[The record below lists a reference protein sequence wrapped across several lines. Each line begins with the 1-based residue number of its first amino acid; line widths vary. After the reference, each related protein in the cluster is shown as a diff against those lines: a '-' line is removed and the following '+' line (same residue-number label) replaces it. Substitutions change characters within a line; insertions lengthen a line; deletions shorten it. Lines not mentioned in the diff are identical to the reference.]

1 MFGIHPGCLMK
12 KPTYE
17 ELAQRIKILEK
28 KIAAK
33 TDGTSSTKSQYDFQT
48 FTEQSPNMIFIN
60 QGGRVVYVNKRCVEA
75 MGYSRDEFYAPE
87 FDFMSLIAPESVELI
102 RSNLKRHLAGE
113 DIEPYE
119 YSLLNKT
126 GEKIE
131 AIITTR
137 LIKFEGAGAILGII
151 TNITD
156 RKRIEEELQYRLK
169 FQRLITTVS
178 SRFIN
183 LYPAQIDDE
192 IDYTLQQIGVFADA
206 DRSYVFQFSDDQK
219 SVSCTHEWCSDQ
231 IEPTIER
238 FQNASVDTFPW
249 ALKRFLSGKMLLIPR
264 VSDLPPEAIKEKQE
278 FEQQGIQSILAVP
291 MIFSNKVMGFI
302 GLDSVKEEK
311 MWAGDTNSL
320 LKIVGQVFA
329 NALENKKTR
338 QALLESEERLRIV
351 FETFPDPVTI
361 IQADDG
367 RCIDVNSAFTRV
379 TGWTYDEVVGK
390 TTADLDI
397 WNDPQEREKLTA
409 AITEH
414 GKVENLEAQFRL
426 KDGRLITAL
435 ISAILIILRNKP
447 HILTITR
454 DISELKA
461 AQQEREQLKTRLIQ
475 AQKMEAIG
483 TLAGGIAHDFNNILG
498 AIIGY
503 AEMALYD
510 TQKGSMEHYNIEQV
524 LKAGHRAKDL
534 VKQILAF
541 SRKSEQDKKIIF
553 LTPIIKEVLKLLRAS
568 LPTTIEIK
576 LNIEPNLDAIF
587 ADPTQIHQVMMNL
600 CTNSAHAMGDKGGIL
615 AVNLHNVNLNIE
627 AAAQYPELNPGLYV
641 KLSISDTGCG
651 MNAATMQRIF
661 DPYFTT
667 KELDKGTGM
676 GLAVVHGIVKGHGG
690 GIHVE
695 SAAGKGTR
703 FDILFPAIIRQ
714 VMSETEELKALP
726 TGNET
731 ILCVDDEQPLIELG
745 KSMLKKLGYRVETRI
760 LPLEA
765 IEVFKAAPDKFDLVI
780 SDMTMPA
787 MTGVSLAKKL
797 MEIRPEIPVVICTGY
812 SEQIDESRAKELGIK
827 GFLMKPFTIRELSK
841 TVRQVLD
848 D

>member
-1 MFGIHPGCLMK
+1 MT
-12 KPTYE
+12 KPTYDE
-17 ELAQRIKILEK
+17 PANCLKAPGK
-28 KIAAK
+28 KIVAE
-33 TDGTSSTKSQYDFQT
+33 TDGSMSRQSACDFQT

-60 QGGRVVYVNKRCVEA
+60 QGGRVVYVNKRCAET

-87 FDFMSLIAPESVELI
+87 FDFISLIAPESVGLI
-102 RSNLKRHLAGE
+102 QANFKRHLAGE

-119 YSLLNKT
+119 YSILTRK
-126 GEKIE
+126 GQKIQ

-137 LIKFEGAGAILGII
+137 LINFEGARAILGII
-151 TNITD
+151 TDITD
-156 RKRIEEELQYRLK
+156 RKRAEEELRYRLE
-169 FQRLITTVS
+169 FQRLITTIS

-192 IDYTLQQIGVFADA
+192 IDRTLQQIANFANA

-219 SVSCTHEWCSDQ
+219 SISCTHEWCADQ
-231 IEPTIER
+231 IEPLIGR
-238 FQNASVDTFPW
+238 LRNAPVDTFPW
-249 ALKRFLSGKMLLIPR
+249 ILKKHLRGEMVLIPR
-264 VSDLPPEAIKEKQE
+264 VSDLPSEAFKEKQE
-278 FEQQGIQSILAVP
+278 FMRQGIQSLLVVP
-291 MIFSNKVMGFI
+291 MICSNKVMGFI

-338 QALLESEERLRIV
+338 QALQQSEERLRIV

-361 IQADDG
+361 IQAEDG

-390 TTADLDI
+390 TAADLDI
-397 WNDPQEREKLTA
+397 WHDPPAREKMIA
-409 AITEH
+409 DITEH

-435 ISAILIILRNKP
+435 MSATLIILRNRP

-461 AQQEREQLKTRLIQ
+461 AQQEREQLRTRLIQ

-510 TQKGSMEHYNIEQV
+510 TQKDSMEHYNTEQV

-568 LPTTIEIK
+568 LPTTIEIRQ
-576 LNIEPNLDAIF
+576 NIEPNLDAIF

-615 AVNLHNVNLNIE
+615 EINLHNSNLDTK
-627 AAAQYPELNPGLYV
+627 AAARYPELNPGPYV
-641 KLSISDTGCG
+641 KLSVSDTGCG
-651 MNAATMQRIF
+651 MDFATLQRIF

-667 KELDKGTGM
+667 KEQDKGTGM

-690 GIHVE
+690 SIHVE
-695 SAAGKGTR
+695 SAVAEGTR
-703 FDILFPAIIRQ
+703 FDILFPVVKRQ
-714 VMSETEELKALP
+714 ATSETEELKALP

-731 ILCVDDEQPLIELG
+731 ILCVDDEQSLIELG
-745 KSMLKKLGYRVETRI
+745 KNMLKKLGYRVEART
-760 LPLEA
+760 LPVEA
-765 IEVFKAAPDKFDLVI
+765 IELFKAAPDTFDLVI

-797 MEIRPEIPVVICTGY
+797 MQIRPQIPVIICTGY
-812 SEQIDESRAKELGIK
+812 SEQIDESRAKELGIR

-841 TVRQVLD
+841 TVRKVLD
-848 D
+848 TTG

>member
-1 MFGIHPGCLMK
+1 MT
-12 KPTYE
+12 KPTYDE
-17 ELAQRIKILEK
+17 PANRLKAPGK
-28 KIAAK
+28 KIVAE
-33 TDGTSSTKSQYDFQT
+33 TDGSMSRQSACDFQT

-60 QGGRVVYVNKRCVEA
+60 QGGRVVYVNKRCAET

-87 FDFMSLIAPESVELI
+87 FDFISLIAPESVGLI
-102 RSNLKRHLAGE
+102 QANFKRHLAGE

-119 YSLLNKT
+119 YSILTRK
-126 GEKIE
+126 GQKIQ

-137 LIKFEGAGAILGII
+137 LINFEGARAILGII
-151 TNITD
+151 TDITD
-156 RKRIEEELQYRLK
+156 RKRAEEELRYRLE
-169 FQRLITTVS
+169 FQRLITTIS

-192 IDYTLQQIGVFADA
+192 IDRTLQQIANFANA

-219 SVSCTHEWCSDQ
+219 SISCTHEWCADQ
-231 IEPTIER
+231 IEPLIGR
-238 FQNASVDTFPW
+238 LRNAPVDTFPW
-249 ALKRFLSGKMLLIPR
+249 ILKKHLRGEMVLIPR
-264 VSDLPPEAIKEKQE
+264 VSDLPSEAFKEKQE
-278 FEQQGIQSILAVP
+278 FMRQGIQSLLVVP
-291 MIFSNKVMGFI
+291 MICSNKVMGFI

-338 QALLESEERLRIV
+338 QALQQSEERLRIV

-361 IQADDG
+361 IQAEDG

-390 TTADLDI
+390 TAADLDI
-397 WNDPQEREKLTA
+397 WHDPPAREKMIA
-409 AITEH
+409 DITEH

-435 ISAILIILRNKP
+435 MSATLIILRNRP

-461 AQQEREQLKTRLIQ
+461 AQQEREQLRTRLIQ

-510 TQKGSMEHYNIEQV
+510 TQKDSMEHYNTEQV

-541 SRKSEQDKKIIF
+541 SRRSEQDKKIIF

-568 LPTTIEIK
+568 LPTTIEIRQ
-576 LNIEPNLDAIF
+576 NIEPNLDAIF

-615 AVNLHNVNLNIE
+615 EINLHNSNLDTK
-627 AAAQYPELNPGLYV
+627 AAARYPELNPGPYV
-641 KLSISDTGCG
+641 KLSVSDTGCG
-651 MNAATMQRIF
+651 MDFATLQRIF

-667 KELDKGTGM
+667 KEQDKGTGM

-690 GIHVE
+690 SIHVE
-695 SAAGKGTR
+695 SAVAEGTR
-703 FDILFPAIIRQ
+703 FDILFPVVKRQ
-714 VMSETEELKALP
+714 ATSETEELKALP

-731 ILCVDDEQPLIELG
+731 ILCVDDEQSLIELG
-745 KSMLKKLGYRVETRI
+745 KNMLKKLGYRVEART
-760 LPLEA
+760 LPVEA
-765 IEVFKAAPDKFDLVI
+765 IELFKAAPDTFDLVI

-797 MEIRPEIPVVICTGY
+797 MQIRPQIPVIICTGY
-812 SEQIDESRAKELGIK
+812 SEQIDESRAKELGIR

-841 TVRQVLD
+841 TVRKVLD
-848 D
+848 TTG

>member
-1 MFGIHPGCLMK
+1 MT
-12 KPTYE
+12 KPTYDE
-17 ELAQRIKILEK
+17 PANRLKAPGK
-28 KIAAK
+28 KIVAE
-33 TDGTSSTKSQYDFQT
+33 TDGSMSRQSACDFQT

-60 QGGRVVYVNKRCVEA
+60 QGGRVVYVNKRCAET

-87 FDFMSLIAPESVELI
+87 FDFISLIAPESVDLI
-102 RSNLKRHLAGE
+102 RANFKRHLTGE

-119 YSLLNKT
+119 YSILTRK
-126 GEKIE
+126 GQKIQ

-137 LIKFEGAGAILGII
+137 LINFEGARAILGII
-151 TNITD
+151 TDITD
-156 RKRIEEELQYRLK
+156 RKRAEEELRYRLE
-169 FQRLITTVS
+169 FQRLITTIS

-192 IDYTLQQIGVFADA
+192 IDRTLQQIANFANA

-219 SVSCTHEWCSDQ
+219 SISCTHEWCADQ
-231 IEPTIER
+231 IEPLIGR
-238 FQNASVDTFPW
+238 LRNAPVDTFPW
-249 ALKRFLSGKMLLIPR
+249 ILKKHLRGEMVLIPR
-264 VSDLPPEAIKEKQE
+264 VSDLPSEAFKEKQE
-278 FEQQGIQSILAVP
+278 FMRQGIQSLLVVP
-291 MIFSNKVMGFI
+291 MICSNKVMGFI

-338 QALLESEERLRIV
+338 QALQQSEERLRIV

-361 IQADDG
+361 IQAEDG
-367 RCIDVNSAFTRV
+367 RCIDINSAFTRV

-390 TTADLDI
+390 TAADLDI
-397 WNDPQEREKLTA
+397 WHDPPAREKMIA
-409 AITEH
+409 DITEH

-435 ISAILIILRNKP
+435 MSATLIILRNRP

-461 AQQEREQLKTRLIQ
+461 AQQEREQLRTRLIQ

-510 TQKGSMEHYNIEQV
+510 TQKDSMEHYNTEQV

-568 LPTTIEIK
+568 LPTTIEIRQ
-576 LNIEPNLDAIF
+576 NIEPNLDAIF

-615 AVNLHNVNLNIE
+615 EINLHNSNLDTK
-627 AAAQYPELNPGLYV
+627 AAARYPELNPGPYV
-641 KLSISDTGCG
+641 KLSVSDTGCG
-651 MNAATMQRIF
+651 MDFATLQRIF

-667 KELDKGTGM
+667 KEQDKGTGM

-690 GIHVE
+690 SIHVE
-695 SAAGKGTR
+695 SAVAEGTR
-703 FDILFPAIIRQ
+703 FDILFPVVKRQAI
-714 VMSETEELKALP
+714 SETEELKALP

-731 ILCVDDEQPLIELG
+731 ILCVDDEQSLIELG
-745 KSMLKKLGYRVETRI
+745 KNMLKKLGYRVEART
-760 LPLEA
+760 LPVEA
-765 IEVFKAAPDKFDLVI
+765 IELFKAAPDTFDLVI

-797 MEIRPEIPVVICTGY
+797 MQIRPQIPVIICTGY
-812 SEQIDESRAKELGIK
+812 SEQIDESRAKELGIR

-841 TVRQVLD
+841 TVRKVLD
-848 D
+848 TTG

>member
-1 MFGIHPGCLMK
+1 MK
-12 KPTYE
+12 KPTYT
-17 ELAQRIKILEK
+17 ELAKRIQTLEK

-33 TDGTSSTKSQYDFQT
+33 TERRSAAKPDYDFQT

-60 QGGRVVYVNKRCVEA
+60 KGGRVVYVNNRCVA
-75 MGYSRDEFYAPE
+75 TMGYSRDEFYAPE

-102 RSNLKRHLAGE
+102 RSNFIRHLAGE
-113 DIEPYE
+113 DIAPYE
-119 YSLLNKT
+119 YALLNKR

-137 LIKFEGAGAILGII
+137 LINFEDGKAILGII

-156 RKRIEEELQYRLK
+156 RKRAEEELQYRLK
-169 FQRLITTVS
+169 FQHLITTVS

-192 IDYTLQQIGVFADA
+192 IDYTLQKIGVFADA
-206 DRSYVFQFSDDQK
+206 DRSYVFQFSDDHK
-219 SVSCTHEWCSDQ
+219 TVSCTHEWCADQ
-231 IEPTIER
+231 IESVTER
-238 FQNASVDTFPW
+238 IQNASVDAFPW
-249 ALKRFLSGKMLLIPR
+249 ALKRFLDGQMLLIPR

-278 FEQQGIQSILAVP
+278 FEEQGTRSILAVP
-291 MIFSNKVMGFI
+291 MIFSNRVMGFI
-302 GLDSVKEEK
+302 GLDSVKEDK
-311 MWAGDTNSL
+311 MWAADTNSL

-329 NALENKKTR
+329 NALENKKTG
-338 QALLESEERLRIV
+338 QALQESEERLRIV

-361 IQADDG
+361 IQAEDG

-390 TTADLDI
+390 TAADLDI
-397 WNDPQEREKLTA
+397 WNNPQDREKLTA
-409 AITEH
+409 SIAEH
-414 GKVENLEAQFRL
+414 GRVDNLEAQFRM

-435 ISAILIILRNKP
+435 MSATLIILRNKP

-461 AQQEREQLKTRLIQ
+461 AQQEREHLRTRLIQ

-510 TQKGSMEHYNIEQV
+510 TQKDSMEHYNIEQV

-576 LNIEPNLDAIF
+576 LNIEPKLDAIF

-615 AVNLHNVNLNIE
+615 EVNINNVNLNARE
-627 AAAQYPELNPGLYV
+627 AAQYPELNPGFYV
-641 KLSISDTGCG
+641 KLSIGDTGCG
-651 MNAATMQRIF
+651 MDAATIQRIF

-667 KELDKGTGM
+667 KEQDKGTGM

-695 SAAGKGTR
+695 SAVGKGTR
-703 FDILFPAIIRQ
+703 FDILFPVIKRQ
-714 VMSETEELKALP
+714 ITSETEELKALP
-726 TGNET
+726 TGSET
-731 ILCVDDEQPLIELG
+731 ILFVDDEQSLIELG
-745 KSMLKKLGYRVETRI
+745 KNMLKKLGYRVETQT

-765 IEVFKAAPDKFDLVI
+765 IEIFKAAPDKFNLVI

-787 MTGVSLAKKL
+787 MTGDSLAKEL
-797 MEIRPEIPVVICTGY
+797 MQIRPEIPVIICTGY
-812 SEQIDESRAKELGIK
+812 SEQIDESRAKEMGIK

-848 D
+848 N

>member
-1 MFGIHPGCLMK
+1 MT
-12 KPTYE
+12 KPTYDE
-17 ELAQRIKILEK
+17 PANRLKAPGK
-28 KIAAK
+28 KIVAE
-33 TDGTSSTKSQYDFQT
+33 TDGSMSRQSACDFQT

-60 QGGRVVYVNKRCVEA
+60 QGGRVVYVNKRCAET

-87 FDFMSLIAPESVELI
+87 FDFISLIAPESVGLI
-102 RSNLKRHLAGE
+102 QANFKRHLAGE

-119 YSLLNKT
+119 YSILTRK
-126 GEKIE
+126 GQKIQ

-137 LIKFEGAGAILGII
+137 LINFEGARAILGII
-151 TNITD
+151 TDITD
-156 RKRIEEELQYRLK
+156 RKRAEEELRYRLE
-169 FQRLITTVS
+169 FQRLITTIS

-192 IDYTLQQIGVFADA
+192 IDRTLQQIANFANA

-219 SVSCTHEWCSDQ
+219 SISCTHEWCADQ
-231 IEPTIER
+231 IEPLIGR
-238 FQNASVDTFPW
+238 LRNAPVDTFPW
-249 ALKRFLSGKMLLIPR
+249 ILKKHLRGEMVLIPR
-264 VSDLPPEAIKEKQE
+264 VSDLPSEAFKEKQE
-278 FEQQGIQSILAVP
+278 FMRQGIQSLLVVP
-291 MIFSNKVMGFI
+291 MICSNKVMGFI

-338 QALLESEERLRIV
+338 QALQQSEERLRIV

-361 IQADDG
+361 IQAEDG

-390 TTADLDI
+390 TAADLDI
-397 WNDPQEREKLTA
+397 WHDPPAREKMIA
-409 AITEH
+409 DITEH

-435 ISAILIILRNKP
+435 MSATLIILRNRP

-461 AQQEREQLKTRLIQ
+461 AQQEREQLRTRLIQ

-510 TQKGSMEHYNIEQV
+510 TQKDSMEHYNTEQV

-553 LTPIIKEVLKLLRAS
+553 LTPIIKEVLKLLRVS
-568 LPTTIEIK
+568 LPTTIEIRQ
-576 LNIEPNLDAIF
+576 NIEPNLDAIF

-615 AVNLHNVNLNIE
+615 EINLHNSNLDTK
-627 AAAQYPELNPGLYV
+627 AAARYPELNPGPYV
-641 KLSISDTGCG
+641 KLSVSDTGCG
-651 MNAATMQRIF
+651 IDFATLQRIF

-667 KELDKGTGM
+667 KEQDKGTGM

-690 GIHVE
+690 SIHVE
-695 SAAGKGTR
+695 SAVAEGTR
-703 FDILFPAIIRQ
+703 FDILFPVVKRQAI
-714 VMSETEELKALP
+714 SETEELKALP

-731 ILCVDDEQPLIELG
+731 ILCVDDEQSLIELG
-745 KSMLKKLGYRVETRI
+745 KNMLKKLGYRVEART
-760 LPLEA
+760 LPVEA
-765 IEVFKAAPDKFDLVI
+765 IELFKAAPDTFDLVI

-797 MEIRPEIPVVICTGY
+797 MQIRPQIPVIICTGY
-812 SEQIDESRAKELGIK
+812 SEQIDESRAKELGIR

-841 TVRQVLD
+841 TVRKVLD
-848 D
+848 TTG

>member
-1 MFGIHPGCLMK
+1 MK
-12 KPTYE
+12 KPTYD
-17 ELAQRIKILEK
+17 ELVRRIKTLEK
-28 KIAAK
+28 EVAAK
-33 TDGTSSTKSQYDFQT
+33 TLRTASPTLEYDFQT

-60 QGGRVVYVNKRCVEA
+60 KGRRVVYANKKCVEA

-87 FDFMSLIAPESVELI
+87 FDFMSLIAPESIELI
-102 RSNLKRHLAGE
+102 RANFKRHLNGE
-113 DIEPYE
+113 DVEPYE
-119 YSLLNKT
+119 YSLSNKK
-126 GEKIE
+126 GGKIE

-137 LIKFEGAGAILGII
+137 LINYEGARAILGII
-151 TNITD
+151 TDITD
-156 RKRIEEELQYRLK
+156 RKRTEEELQHRLK
-169 FQRLITTVS
+169 FQRLITAVS

-192 IDYTLQQIGVFADA
+192 IDHTLQQIGVFADA

-219 SVSCTHEWCSDQ
+219 FVSCTHEWCADQ
-231 IEPTIER
+231 IEPAIDR
-238 FQNASVDTFPW
+238 IQNASVDNFPW
-249 ALKRFLSGKMLLIPR
+249 ILKKHLQGEMVLIPR
-264 VSDLPPEAIKEKQE
+264 LSDLPPEAIKEKQE
-278 FEQQGIQSILAVP
+278 FERQGIQSMLAVP
-291 MIFSNKVMGFI
+291 MICSNKVMGFI

-311 MWAGDTNSL
+311 MWVGDTNSL
-320 LKIVGQVFA
+320 LKIAGQVFA

-338 QALLESEERLRIV
+338 QALQQSEERLRIV

-361 IQADDG
+361 IQAEDG
-367 RCIDVNSAFTRV
+367 RCIDVNSAFTGV

-390 TTADLDI
+390 TAADLEI
-397 WNDPQEREKLTA
+397 WHDPKEREKMIA
-409 AITEH
+409 GIAEH
-414 GKVENLEAQFRL
+414 GRVENIEAQFRL

-435 ISAILIILRNKP
+435 MSATLIMLRNKP

-454 DISELKA
+454 DISELKS
-461 AQQEREQLKTRLIQ
+461 AQQEREQLRTRLIQ

-510 TQKGSMEHYNIEQV
+510 TQKDSMEHYNIEQV

-541 SRKSEQDKKIIF
+541 SRKSEQDKRIIF

-576 LNIEPNLDAIF
+576 LNIEPHLAAIF

-615 AVNLHNVNLNIE
+615 EVSLHNVNLNIK
-627 AAAQYPELNPGLYV
+627 AAAQYPELNPGAYV
-641 KLSISDTGCG
+641 KLSISDTGGG
-651 MNAATMQRIF
+651 MDSATMQRIF

-667 KELDKGTGM
+667 KEQDKGTGM

-690 GIHVE
+690 GIHVD
-695 SAAGKGTR
+695 SAVGEGTR
-703 FDILFPAIIRQ
+703 FDILFPVIERQ
-714 VMSETEELKALP
+714 IVSETEELKALP

-745 KSMLKKLGYRVETRI
+745 KNMLKKLGYRVEART
-760 LPLEA
+760 LPVEA
-765 IEVFKAAPDKFDLVI
+765 IEVFRAAPDAFDLVI

-787 MTGVSLAKKL
+787 MTGVGLAKKL
-797 MEIRPEIPVVICTGY
+797 MQIRPQIPVIICTGY
-812 SEQIDESRAKELGIK
+812 SEQIDESRAKELGIR

-848 D
+848 AKG

>member
-1 MFGIHPGCLMK
+1 MK

-278 FEQQGIQSILAVP
+278 FEQLGIQSILAVP

>member
-1 MFGIHPGCLMK
+1 MK
-12 KPTYE
+12 RPTYE
-17 ELAQRIKILEK
+17 ELLRRIGALEK
-28 KIAAK
+28 EIAAK
-33 TDGTSSTKSQYDFQT
+33 TVSTAPPKLEYDFQT

-60 QGGRVVYVNKRCVEA
+60 KDGQVVYANKKCVEA

-87 FDFMSLIAPESVELI
+87 FDFMSLIAPESIELI
-102 RSNLKRHLAGE
+102 RTNFKRHLNGE
-113 DIEPYE
+113 DVEPYE
-119 YSLLNKT
+119 YSLSNKK

-137 LIKFEGAGAILGII
+137 LINFEGVGAILGII
-151 TNITD
+151 TDITD
-156 RKRIEEELQYRLK
+156 RKRTEEELQHRLK
-169 FQRLITTVS
+169 FQRLITAVS

-192 IDYTLQQIGVFADA
+192 IDHTLRQIGVFADA

-219 SVSCTHEWCSDQ
+219 FVSCTHEWCADQ
-231 IEPTIER
+231 IEPAIER
-238 FQNASVDTFPW
+238 IQNASVDNFPW
-249 ALKRFLSGKMLLIPR
+249 ILQKHLRGEMALIPR
-264 VSDLPPEAIKEKQE
+264 VSDLPPEAIKEKLE
-278 FEQQGIQSILAVP
+278 FERQGIQSMLAVP
-291 MIFSNKVMGFI
+291 IISSNKVMGFI

-338 QALLESEERLRIV
+338 QALQQSEERLRIV

-361 IQADDG
+361 IQAEEG

-390 TTADLDI
+390 TAADLDI
-397 WNDPQEREKLTA
+397 WHDPKEREKLIA
-409 AITEH
+409 GIAEN
-414 GKVENLEAQFRL
+414 GRVENLEAQFRL

-435 ISAILIILRNKP
+435 MSATLIILRNKP

-454 DISELKA
+454 DISELKTT
-461 AQQEREQLKTRLIQ
+461 QQEREQLRTRLIQ

-541 SRKSEQDKKIIF
+541 SRKSEQDKRIIF

-576 LNIEPNLDAIF
+576 MDIEPHLDAIF

-615 AVNLHNVNLNIE
+615 KVSLHNVNLNSK
-627 AAAQYPELNPGLYV
+627 AASQYPELNPGAYV

-651 MNAATMQRIF
+651 MDSATMQRIF

-667 KELDKGTGM
+667 KEQDKGTGM
-676 GLAVVHGIVKGHGG
+676 GLAVVHGIVKGHAG
-690 GIHVE
+690 GIHVDSSVSE
-695 SAAGKGTR
+695 GTC
-703 FDILFPAIIRQ
+703 FDILFPVIEKQII
-714 VMSETEELKALP
+714 SETEELKALP

-731 ILCVDDEQPLIELG
+731 ILCVDDEQSLIELA
-745 KSMLKKLGYRVETRI
+745 KNMLKKLGYRVETRT
-760 LPLEA
+760 LPVEA

-787 MTGVSLAKKL
+787 MTGAGLAKKL
-797 MEIRPEIPVVICTGY
+797 MQIRPEIPVIICTGY

-848 D
+848 AKG

>member
-1 MFGIHPGCLMK
+1 MPPNSK
-12 KPTYE
+12 
-17 ELAQRIKILEK
+17 
-28 KIAAK
+28 
-33 TDGTSSTKSQYDFQT
+33 YDLQT

-60 QGGRVVYVNKRCVEA
+60 QGGRLVYVNRRCVEA
-75 MGYSRDEFYAPE
+75 MGYSRDEFYAPD

-102 RSNLKRHLAGE
+102 RSNFKRHLAGE

-119 YSLLNKT
+119 YSLLNKR

-137 LIKFEGAGAILGII
+137 LIDFEGSRAILGII
-151 TNITD
+151 TDITD
-156 RKRIEEELQYRLK
+156 RKRIEAELQYRLK
-169 FQRLITTVS
+169 FQRLITAVS

-192 IDYTLQQIGVFADA
+192 IDRTLHLIGVFAGA
-206 DRSYVFQFSDDQK
+206 DRSYVFQFSDDHK
-219 SVSCTHEWCSDQ
+219 SVSCTHEWCADQ
-231 IEPTIER
+231 IVPAIAR
-238 FQNASVDTFPW
+238 IQNASVDAFPW
-249 ALKRFLSGKMLLIPR
+249 ILKTHLRGEMVLIPR
-264 VSDLPPEAIKEKQE
+264 VSDLPPEAIKEKYE
-278 FEQQGIQSILAVP
+278 FEQQGIQSMLAVP
-291 MIFSNKVMGFI
+291 MICSNKVIGFI
-302 GLDSVKEEK
+302 GLDSIKEEK
-311 MWAGDTNSL
+311 MWAGDTHSL

-338 QALLESEERLRIV
+338 QALQESEERLRTI

-361 IQADDG
+361 IQAEDG
-367 RCIDVNSAFTRV
+367 RCIDVNSAFTRT
-379 TGWTYDEVVGK
+379 TGWTFDEVIGK
-390 TTADLDI
+390 TAADLDI
-397 WNDPQEREKLTA
+397 WHDPKQREKLTTGIA
-409 AITEH
+409 KH
-414 GKVENLEAQFRL
+414 GRVENLEARFRL
-426 KDGRLITAL
+426 KDGRLMTAL
-435 ISAILIILRNKP
+435 MSAALIMLRNKP

-461 AQQEREQLKTRLIQ
+461 AQLEREQLRTRLVQ

-503 AEMALYD
+503 SEMALYD
-510 TQKGSMEHYNIEQV
+510 TQKGSMEHYNIAQV

-541 SRKSEQDKKIIF
+541 SRKSEQDKKIIS
-553 LTPIIKEVLKLLRAS
+553 LATIIAEVLKLLRAS
-568 LPTTIEIK
+568 LPATIEIK
-576 LNIEPNLDAIF
+576 QTIEPNLDAIF

-615 AVNLHNVNLNIE
+615 EVHLHNVNLDIK
-627 AAAQYPELNPGLYV
+627 AAARYPELNPGPYV

-651 MNAATMQRIF
+651 MDSATLQRIF

-667 KELDKGTGM
+667 KEKDKGTGM
-676 GLAVVHGIVKGHGG
+676 GLAVVHGIIKGHGG

-695 SAAGKGTR
+695 SAVGQGTR
-703 FDILFPAIIRQ
+703 FEILFPVIKRQII
-714 VMSETEELKALP
+714 SETEELKALP

-731 ILCVDDEQPLIELG
+731 ILCVDDEQSLIELG
-745 KSMLKKLGYRVETRI
+745 RNMLQKLGYRVEART
-760 LPLEA
+760 LPFEA
-765 IEVFKAAPDKFDLVI
+765 IEVFRAAPGKFNLVI
-780 SDMTMPA
+780 SDMTMPT

-797 MEIRPEIPVVICTGY
+797 MKIRPEIPVIICTGY
-812 SEQIDESRAKELGIK
+812 SEQIDETRAKELGIK

-848 D
+848 AKVNDFPAGK

>member
-1 MFGIHPGCLMK
+1 MT
-12 KPTYE
+12 KPTYDE
-17 ELAQRIKILEK
+17 PANRLKAPGK
-28 KIAAK
+28 KIVAE
-33 TDGTSSTKSQYDFQT
+33 TDGSMSRQSACDFQT

-60 QGGRVVYVNKRCVEA
+60 QGGRVVYVNKRCAET

-87 FDFMSLIAPESVELI
+87 FDFISLIAPESVDLI
-102 RSNLKRHLAGE
+102 RANFKRHLTGE

-119 YSLLNKT
+119 YSILTRK
-126 GEKIE
+126 GQKIQ

-137 LIKFEGAGAILGII
+137 LINFEGARAILGII
-151 TNITD
+151 TDITD
-156 RKRIEEELQYRLK
+156 RKRAEEELRYRLE
-169 FQRLITTVS
+169 FQRLITTIS

-192 IDYTLQQIGVFADA
+192 IDRTLQQIANFANA

-219 SVSCTHEWCSDQ
+219 SISCTHEWCADQ
-231 IEPTIER
+231 IEPLIGR
-238 FQNASVDTFPW
+238 LRNAPVDTFPW
-249 ALKRFLSGKMLLIPR
+249 ILKKHLRGEMVLIPR
-264 VSDLPPEAIKEKQE
+264 VSDLPSEAFKEKQE
-278 FEQQGIQSILAVP
+278 FMRQGIQSLLVVP
-291 MIFSNKVMGFI
+291 MICSNKVMGFI

-338 QALLESEERLRIV
+338 QALQQSEERLRIV

-361 IQADDG
+361 IQAEDG

-390 TTADLDI
+390 TAADLDI
-397 WNDPQEREKLTA
+397 WHDPPAREKMIA
-409 AITEH
+409 DITEH

-435 ISAILIILRNKP
+435 MSATLIILRNRP

-461 AQQEREQLKTRLIQ
+461 AQQEREQLRTRLIQ

-510 TQKGSMEHYNIEQV
+510 TQKDSMEHYNTEQV

-568 LPTTIEIK
+568 LPTTIEIRQ
-576 LNIEPNLDAIF
+576 NIEPNLDAIF

-615 AVNLHNVNLNIE
+615 EINLHNSNLDTK
-627 AAAQYPELNPGLYV
+627 AAARYPELNPGPYV
-641 KLSISDTGCG
+641 KLSVSDTGCG
-651 MNAATMQRIF
+651 MDFATLQRIF

-667 KELDKGTGM
+667 KEQDKGTGM

-690 GIHVE
+690 SIHVE
-695 SAAGKGTR
+695 SAVAEGTR
-703 FDILFPAIIRQ
+703 FDILFPVVKRQ
-714 VMSETEELKALP
+714 VISETEELKALP

-731 ILCVDDEQPLIELG
+731 ILCVDDEQSLIELG
-745 KSMLKKLGYRVETRI
+745 KNMLKKLGYRVEART
-760 LPLEA
+760 LPVEA
-765 IEVFKAAPDKFDLVI
+765 IELFKAAPDTFDLVI

-797 MEIRPEIPVVICTGY
+797 MQIRPQIPVIICTGY
-812 SEQIDESRAKELGIK
+812 SEQIDESRAKELGIR

-841 TVRQVLD
+841 TVRKVLD
-848 D
+848 TTG

>member
-1 MFGIHPGCLMK
+1 MK

-156 RKRIEEELQYRLK
+156 RKRTEEELQYRLK

-627 AAAQYPELNPGLYV
+627 AAAQYPGLNPGLYV

>member
-1 MFGIHPGCLMK
+1 MK
-12 KPTYE
+12 KPTYD
-17 ELAQRIKILEK
+17 ELVKRIKTLEK

-33 TDGTSSTKSQYDFQT
+33 TGRAASPKLEYDFQT

-60 QGGRVVYVNKRCVEA
+60 KGGRVVYVNQRCVET
-75 MGYSRDEFYAPE
+75 MGYSLDEFYAPE
-87 FDFMSLIAPESVELI
+87 FEFISLIAPESIELI
-102 RSNLKRHLAGE
+102 QSNFKRHLAGKE
-113 DIEPYE
+113 VEPYE
-119 YSLLNKT
+119 YSLLNKRR
-126 GEKIE
+126 ERIE

-137 LIKFEGAGAILGII
+137 LINFEGARAILGII
-151 TNITD
+151 TDITD
-156 RKRIEEELQYRLK
+156 RKRAEEELQYRLK
-169 FQRLITTVS
+169 FQRLITTIS
-178 SRFIN
+178 SQFIN

-192 IDYTLQQIGVFADA
+192 IEHTLQQIAVFADA
-206 DRSYVFQFSDDQK
+206 DRSYVFQFSEDQK
-219 SVSCTHEWCSDQ
+219 SVSCTHEWCADQ
-231 IEPTIER
+231 IEPAIER
-238 FQNASVDTFPW
+238 IQNAAVDTFPW
-249 ALKRFLSGKMLLIPR
+249 ILKKHLRGEMVLIPR
-264 VSDLPPEAIKEKQE
+264 VSDLPSEAIKEKQE
-278 FEQQGIQSILAVP
+278 FEQQGIQSMLAVP
-291 MIFSNKVMGFI
+291 MIYSNRVIGFI

-338 QALLESEERLRIV
+338 LALQQSEERLRIV

-361 IQADDG
+361 IQAEDG
-367 RCIDVNSAFTRV
+367 RCIDINSAFTRV
-379 TGWTYDEVVGK
+379 TGWSYDEVIGK
-390 TTADLDI
+390 TAVDLDI
-397 WNDPQEREKLTA
+397 WHDPQERKKLTA
-409 AITEH
+409 GIAEH

-426 KDGRLITAL
+426 KDGGLITAL

-461 AQQEREQLKTRLIQ
+461 AQQEREQLRTRLVQ

-541 SRKSEQDKKIIF
+541 SRKSEQDKRIIL
-553 LTPIIKEVLKLLRAS
+553 LTPIIKEALKLLRAS

-576 LNIEPNLDAIF
+576 QNIELNLDAIF

-600 CTNSAHAMGDKGGIL
+600 CTNSAHAIGDKGGIL
-615 AVNLHNVNLNIE
+615 EVYLQGVNLDSK
-627 AAAQYPELNPGLYV
+627 ATAQYPELNPGPYV

-651 MNAATMQRIF
+651 MDSATMQRIF

-667 KELDKGTGM
+667 KEQDKGTGM

-695 SAAGKGTR
+695 STVGAGTR
-703 FDILFPAIIRQ
+703 FDILFPVIKRPI
-714 VMSETEELKALP
+714 VSETEELKALP

-745 KSMLKKLGYRVETRI
+745 RNMLKKLGYRVETRT
-760 LPLEA
+760 LPVEA
-765 IEVFKAAPDKFDLVI
+765 VEVFKTAPDKFDLVI
-780 SDMTMPA
+780 SDMTMPT
-787 MTGVSLAKKL
+787 MTGVDLAKKL
-797 MEIRPEIPVVICTGY
+797 MKIRPEIPVIICTGY
-812 SEQIDESRAKELGIK
+812 SEQIDESRAKQMGIK

-841 TVRQVLD
+841 TVRNVLD
-848 D
+848 RKG

>member
-1 MFGIHPGCLMK
+1 MT
-12 KPTYE
+12 KPTYDE
-17 ELAQRIKILEK
+17 PANRLKAPGK
-28 KIAAK
+28 KIVAE
-33 TDGTSSTKSQYDFQT
+33 TDGSMSRQSACDFQT

-60 QGGRVVYVNKRCVEA
+60 QGGRVVYVNKRCAET

-87 FDFMSLIAPESVELI
+87 FDFISLIAPESVGLI
-102 RSNLKRHLAGE
+102 QANFKRHLAGE

-119 YSLLNKT
+119 YSILTRK
-126 GEKIE
+126 GQKIQ

-137 LIKFEGAGAILGII
+137 LINFEGARAILGII
-151 TNITD
+151 TDITD
-156 RKRIEEELQYRLK
+156 RKRAEEELRYRLE
-169 FQRLITTVS
+169 FQRLITTIS

-192 IDYTLQQIGVFADA
+192 IDRTLQQIANFANA

-219 SVSCTHEWCSDQ
+219 SISCTHEWCADQ
-231 IEPTIER
+231 IEPLIGR
-238 FQNASVDTFPW
+238 LRNAPVDTFPW
-249 ALKRFLSGKMLLIPR
+249 ILKKHLRGEMVLIPR
-264 VSDLPPEAIKEKQE
+264 VSDLPSEAFKEKQE
-278 FEQQGIQSILAVP
+278 FMRQGIQSLLVVP
-291 MIFSNKVMGFI
+291 MICSNKVMGFI

-338 QALLESEERLRIV
+338 QALQQSEERLRIV

-361 IQADDG
+361 IQAEDG

-390 TTADLDI
+390 TAADLDI
-397 WNDPQEREKLTA
+397 WHDPPAREKMIA
-409 AITEH
+409 DITEH

-435 ISAILIILRNKP
+435 MSATLIILRNRP

-461 AQQEREQLKTRLIQ
+461 AQQEREQLRTRLIQ

-510 TQKGSMEHYNIEQV
+510 TQKDSMEHYNTEQV

-568 LPTTIEIK
+568 LPTTIEIRQ
-576 LNIEPNLDAIF
+576 NIEPNLDAIF

-615 AVNLHNVNLNIE
+615 EINLHNSNLDTK
-627 AAAQYPELNPGLYV
+627 AAARYPELNPGPYV
-641 KLSISDTGCG
+641 KLSVSDTGCG
-651 MNAATMQRIF
+651 MDFATLQRIF

-667 KELDKGTGM
+667 KEQDKGTGM

-690 GIHVE
+690 SIHVE
-695 SAAGKGTR
+695 SAVAEGTR
-703 FDILFPAIIRQ
+703 FDILFPVVKRQ
-714 VMSETEELKALP
+714 VISETEELKALP

-731 ILCVDDEQPLIELG
+731 ILCVDDEQSLIELG
-745 KSMLKKLGYRVETRI
+745 KNMLKKLGYRVEART
-760 LPLEA
+760 LPVEA
-765 IEVFKAAPDKFDLVI
+765 IELFKAAPDTFDLVI

-797 MEIRPEIPVVICTGY
+797 MQIRPQIPVIICTGY
-812 SEQIDESRAKELGIK
+812 SEQIDESRAKELGIR

-841 TVRQVLD
+841 TVRKVLD
-848 D
+848 TTG